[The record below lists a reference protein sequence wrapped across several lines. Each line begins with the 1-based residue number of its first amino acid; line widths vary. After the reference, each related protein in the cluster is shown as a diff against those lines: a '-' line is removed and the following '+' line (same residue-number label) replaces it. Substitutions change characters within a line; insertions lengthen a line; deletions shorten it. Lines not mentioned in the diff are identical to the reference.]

1 MGRTKGGKWSEE
13 QKARHRITMKSAY
26 RRKKRAAQAPLSA
39 PVVTPRVNASNDA
52 QAQPVGLLAW
62 FKSIWLNLAGG
73 RA

>member
-1 MGRTKGGKWSEE
+1 M
-13 QKARHRITMKSAY
+13 KAAY

-39 PVVTPRVNASNDA
+39 PVVTPRVNANNDA